1 MKKQKIFYGWWIV
14 LATNLICLLGFGTWL
29 YSFGV
34 FFKPMMNEFGWSR
47 AMTSGAASLRSIEG
61 GVAGPVVGWAV
72 DKYGSRRVIM
82 FGGFVSGLGF
92 AMMPFVNSLVG
103 FYLAYGIV
111 VSIGMS
117 AMLYLPAFTV
127 IAKWFRRRLSRAL
140 AVLSLGAGLGGLIC
154 APAAA
159 MVISKF
165 GWRAAFL
172 AMGVLIWVVVIPL
185 AMLVRERPEDMGL
198 RPDGDPPDPDPGS
211 DRGEGAST
219 LENASD
225 YTLKQA
231 LASSAFWIIAITFF
245 FSSLSHSV
253 VFVHAIPALTDAGI
267 TAEMAAFSVGLLTVV
282 SIAGRLSFGYMGDFV
297 DKRYLFLFAY
307 ILQGSGVLLL
317 MIARDMMAV
326 YLFVAVF
333 GVGFGATVPLLAS
346 IRADYFGRAALG
358 KIQGFMSPVTMV
370 AGATGPVSA
379 GYLFDTTG
387 SYDSAFLAVGL
398 LTIAGGFIILLA
410 KPHNAAA
417 EA

>member
-1 MKKQKIFYGWWIV
+1 MKKIFYGWWIV
-14 LATNLICLLGFGTWL
+14 LATNLICLIGFGTWL

-34 FFKPMMNEFGWSR
+34 FFKPMMNEFGWTR

-61 GVAGPVVGWAV
+61 GVAGPIVGWAV
-72 DKYGSRRVIM
+72 DKYGARRVIM

-92 AMMPFVNSLVG
+92 AMMPFVNSLLG
-103 FYLAYGIV
+103 FYIAYGIV

-127 IAKWFRRRLSRAL
+127 IAKWFTRKLSRAL

-159 MVISKF
+159 LVISHF
-165 GWRAAFL
+165 GWRTAFL
-172 AMGVLIWVVVIPL
+172 GIGVLIWVVVIPL
-185 AMLVRERPEDMGL
+185 SLVVRERPEDMGL
-198 RPDGDPPDPDPGS
+198 RPDGDPPDPES
-211 DRGEGAST
+211 DAAWKGDDANAAG
-219 LENASD
+219 ASD
-225 YTLKQA
+225 YTLKEA
-231 LASSAFWIIAITFF
+231 LVSSAFWIIALTFF

-282 SIAGRLSFGYMGDFV
+282 SIAGRLSFGYLGDFV

-307 ILQGSGVLLL
+307 ILQGGGVLILIVAQEML
-317 MIARDMMAV
+317 TV

-410 KPHNAAA
+410 KPHRNGA
-417 EA
+417 EV

>member
-1 MKKQKIFYGWWIV
+1 
-14 LATNLICLLGFGTWL
+14 
-29 YSFGV
+29 
-34 FFKPMMNEFGWSR
+34 MMNEFGWTR

-72 DKYGSRRVIM
+72 DKYGARRVII
-82 FGGFVSGLGF
+82 FGGIVSGLGF
-92 AMMPFVNSLVG
+92 AMMPFVNSLLG
-103 FYLAYGIV
+103 FYLAYGIL

-127 IAKWFRRRLSRAL
+127 IAKWFRRKLSRAL
-140 AVLSLGAGLGGLIC
+140 AVLAVGAGLGGLVC
-154 APAAA
+154 APAATL
-159 MVISKF
+159 VIQHF
-165 GWRAAFL
+165 GWRIAFL
-172 AMGVLIWVVVIPL
+172 GMGILMWLVVIPL
-185 AMLVRERPEDMGL
+185 AMVVRERPEDMGL
-198 RPDGDPPDPDPGS
+198 RPDGDPPQGAPGA
-211 DRGEGAST
+211 RGNDGIAPAEGSA
-219 LENASD
+219 D

-231 LASSAFWIIAITFF
+231 LASSAFWVIAITFF

-267 TAEMAAFSVGLLTVV
+267 SAELAAFSVGLLTVV
-282 SIAGRLSFGYMGDFV
+282 SIAGRLSFGYLGDFV
-297 DKRYLFLFAY
+297 DKRYLFLIGY
-307 ILQGSGVLLL
+307 TLQGAGVLIL
-317 MIARDMMAV
+317 MIAREMTTV

-333 GVGFGATVPLLAS
+333 GVGFGSTVPLLAS

-387 SYDSAFLAVGL
+387 SYQTAFLAVGL

-410 KPHNAAA
+410 KPRPAAA
-417 EA
+417 AA